1 MIQGKQLTVAI
12 AVCAAFFSGNALA
25 FDKDF
30 HPNHKIIDR
39 ESIGPNFKSDLIID
53 KEKAAKEKTAE
64 EGMRLPS
71 GVNPHNP
78 SGSNPNSK
86 IGSDRK

>member
-1 MIQGKQLTVAI
+1 MIQGKQLTIAI

-53 KEKAAKEKTAE
+53 KEKAAKEK
-64 EGMRLPS
+64 
-71 GVNPHNP
+71 
-78 SGSNPNSK
+78 NSRRRHEITFWSEPTQSFWIK
-86 IGSDRK
+86 SK

>member
-12 AVCAAFFSGNALA
+12 AVCAAFLSGNALA

-30 HPNHKIIDR
+30 HPKHKIIER
-39 ESIGPNFKSDLIID
+39 ESIGPNFKSELIID

-71 GVNPHNP
+71 GVNPQNP
-78 SGSNPNSK
+78 SGSNPNSR

>member
-12 AVCAAFFSGNALA
+12 AVCAVFFSGNVLA

-30 HPNHKIIDR
+30 DPNHKIIDR

-71 GVNPHNP
+71 GVNPQNP
-78 SGSNPNSK
+78 SGSNPNNR